1 MKPRAFEYVGPMNLP
16 DALHALATREDA
28 KVLSGGQSLVPAMN
42 FRLATPATLVDIN
55 RIPDRNRVEAAG
67 DRLRVGML
75 ARHAAL
81 ERVAIDDPLGSL
93 MATISRYVGHLP
105 IRVRGTLAGSL
116 AHADPAAEW
125 CALAVALD
133 ATIVAAS
140 VRGERAIPASEFFEG
155 LFATALTP
163 DEIIVEV
170 SFPMLRRA
178 GWGFHEQ
185 SRTAGDFATVAAV
198 AVLDVDDGRVQRA
211 RLGLA
216 GVEPAPV
223 PASEAV
229 KVLQGNL
236 ATDELLEEAAATA
249 ARNVDAVSDA
259 NCSAEYRT
267 HLVHVLVLRALTD
280 ARSRAA

>member
-1 MKPRAFEYVGPMNLP
+1 MKPRAFEYVGPTNLP
-16 DALHALATREDA
+16 DALDALATREDA
-28 KVLSGGQSLVPAMN
+28 KVLAGGQSLVPAMN
-42 FRLATPATLVDIN
+42 FRLATPATLVDVN
-55 RIPDRNRVEAAG
+55 RIPDRNQVEEAG
-67 DRLRVGML
+67 GRLRVGML

-93 MATISRYVGHLP
+93 IATISRYVGHLP

-133 ATIVAAS
+133 ATIIAAS
-140 VRGERAIPASEFFEG
+140 VRGERAIPASEFFQG
-155 LFATALTP
+155 LFTTALAA

-170 SFPMLRRA
+170 GFPLLRRA

-198 AVLDVDDGRVQRA
+198 AVLDIDNGRVQKA
-211 RLGLA
+211 RVGLA

-223 PASEAV
+223 TPSEAID
-229 KVLQGNL
+229 VLQGNP
-236 ATDELLEEAAATA
+236 ATDDLLEEAAATA

-259 NCSAEYRT
+259 NYSAEYRT
-267 HLVHVLVLRALTD
+267 QLVQVLVLRALAD
-280 ARSRAA
+280 ARSRTA